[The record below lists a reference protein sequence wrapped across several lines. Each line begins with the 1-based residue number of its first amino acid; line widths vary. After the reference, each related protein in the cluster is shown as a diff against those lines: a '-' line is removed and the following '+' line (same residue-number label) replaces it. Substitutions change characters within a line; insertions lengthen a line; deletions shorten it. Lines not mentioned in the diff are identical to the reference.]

1 MVSRLRTSLNWRIKT
16 PFYYGWLILVMAFVS
31 AFAATGVTQ
40 VVIGG
45 IQIFITEDTGWE
57 ATTISLAVTGGTWL
71 SGLFAPF
78 LGRLADRHGP
88 RWLMAAGLV
97 AAATSFLWLGGVNI
111 IWQFFAAY
119 ILGRAVSNPAP
130 IGVVPRTAAVNFFRR
145 RRNMVLALMSTY
157 RPVGGAINIQIIS
170 FIAIHQGWRAA
181 YRYWGILSF
190 ILVVPLVLIMRR
202 RPEDIGMLP
211 DGDTPVEMARTGA
224 LARGSR
230 VAGGSRSGRGSGVE
244 FSWTAKEAWRTSSYW
259 LIGATAVMG
268 TIAAGTTGYSLVP
281 YLYEE
286 AGLSKTQAV
295 GVLSFGTFLAITNLG
310 WGYLADLITPRRC
323 LVICLTG
330 TAAMLVFLMWV
341 DSLAMAL
348 AFALIWGVFSG
359 PVGSLEQMVLAQ
371 YYGRA
376 SYGTIVGVLN
386 PFQTFGLGVG
396 PVLATVFQ
404 QTVGN
409 YFIFYSILL
418 VVHLVGALFIF
429 LARQP
434 ARLPRPPL
442 ETPA

>member
-1 MVSRLRTSLNWRIKT
+1 MVFRLRTALNWRIKT
-16 PFYYGWLILVMAFVS
+16 PFYYGWLILAMAFVS

-40 VVIGG
+40 VVLGG

-57 ATTISLAVTGGTWL
+57 RTTISLAVTLGTWL

-88 RWLMAAGLV
+88 RWLMAAGLI
-97 AAATSFLWLGGVNI
+97 AAGASFLWLGGVHI

-119 ILGRAVSNPAP
+119 ILGRSISNPAL

-170 FIAIHQGWRAA
+170 FIAIRHGWRAA
-181 YRYWGILSF
+181 YRYWGILSL
-190 ILVVPLVLIMRR
+190 ILVVPLVLVMRR

-211 DGDTPVEMARTGA
+211 DGDTPVETARTGA

-230 VAGGSRSGRGSGVE
+230 TGRGASVE
-244 FSWTAKEAWRTSSYW
+244 FSWTAKEAWGTGSYW

-323 LVICLTG
+323 LIICLTG
-330 TAAMLVFLMWV
+330 TAAMLVFLMRV
-341 DSLAMAL
+341 DSLATAL
-348 AFALIWGVFSG
+348 AFALVWGVFSG
-359 PVGSLEQMVLAQ
+359 SVGSLEQMVLAQ

-376 SYGTIVGVLN
+376 SYGTIVGLLN

-409 YFIFYSILL
+409 YVIFYSILL
-418 VVHLVGALFIF
+418 GVHLAGALFIY
-429 LARQP
+429 LAREP
-434 ARLPRPPL
+434 ARPFRPPQDSPGQ
-442 ETPA
+442 TV

>member
-1 MVSRLRTSLNWRIKT
+1 MVSTLRAALSWRIKT
-16 PFYYGWLILVMAFVS
+16 PFYYGWLVLAMAFVT
-31 AFAATGVTQ
+31 AFAATGVSQ
-40 VVIGG
+40 VVLGG

-57 ATTISLAVTGGTWL
+57 RTTISLAVTSGTWL

-78 LGRLADRHGP
+78 LGRLADRYGP
-88 RWLMAAGLV
+88 RWLMAAGLI
-97 AAATSFLWLGGVNI
+97 AAGASFVWLGEVQL

-119 ILGRAVSNPAP
+119 ILGRAVSNPTLV
-130 IGVVPRTAAVNFFRR
+130 GVVPRTAAVNFFRR
-145 RRNMVLALMSTY
+145 RRNIVLALMSTF

-170 FIAIHQGWRAA
+170 FIAVHQGWRAA

-190 ILVVPLVLIMRR
+190 LLVLPLILIMRR

-211 DGDTPVEMARTGA
+211 DGATPGEMARSDS
-224 LARGSR
+224 LVRGSR
-230 VAGGSRSGRGSGVE
+230 TARGPDVE
-244 FSWTAKEAWRTSSYW
+244 FSWTAKEAWHTSAYW

-281 YLYEE
+281 YLHEE
-286 AGLSKTQAV
+286 VGITKTQAV
-295 GVLSFGTFLAITNLG
+295 GVLSFGTFLSISNLG

-323 LVICLTG
+323 LIICLVV
-330 TAAMLVFLMWV
+330 TAATLVFLMWV

-348 AFALIWGVFSG
+348 AFALIWGIFSG
-359 PVGSLEQMVLAQ
+359 SVGSLEQMVLAQ

-396 PVLATVFQ
+396 PVLATMFQ

-409 YFIFYSILL
+409 YIIFYSILL
-418 VVHLVGALFIF
+418 SVQLAGAFFIF
-429 LARQP
+429 LAPQP
-434 ARLPRPPL
+434 DRPLRPSPESL
-442 ETPA
+442 VRTG

>member
-1 MVSRLRTSLNWRIKT
+1 MVSRLRAALDWRIKT
-16 PFYYGWLILVMAFVS
+16 PFYYGWLILAMAFLA

-40 VVIGG
+40 VVVGG

-57 ATTISLAVTGGTWL
+57 RTTISLAVTSGTWL

-78 LGRLADRHGP
+78 LGRLADRYGP
-88 RWLMAAGLV
+88 RWLMAVGL
-97 AAATSFLWLGGVNI
+97 AAAGTSFIWLGGVQI

-119 ILGRAVSNPAP
+119 ILGRAVSNPAL

-170 FIAIHQGWRAA
+170 FIAVHQGWRAA
-181 YRYWGILSF
+181 YRYWGFLSF
-190 ILVVPLVLIMRR
+190 ALMLPLILIMRR

-211 DGDTPVEMARTGA
+211 DGDSPVGTARTEA
-224 LARGSR
+224 RARGSR
-230 VAGGSRSGRGSGVE
+230 TARGPGVE
-244 FSWTAKEAWRTSSYW
+244 FSWTAKEAWRTPSYW

-286 AGLSKTQAV
+286 VGLSQTQAV
-295 GVLSFGTFLAITNLG
+295 GVLSFGTFLSIANLG

-330 TAAMLVFLMWV
+330 TAVMLVFLMRV
-341 DSLAMAL
+341 DSLPMAL
-348 AFALIWGVFSG
+348 AFALAWGIFSG
-359 PVGSLEQMVLAQ
+359 SVGSLEQMVLAQ

-376 SYGTIVGVLN
+376 SYGAIVGVLN

-396 PVLATVFQ
+396 PALATIFQ

-409 YFIFYSILL
+409 YDIFYSILL
-418 VVHLVGALFIF
+418 AVHLAGALFIF

-434 ARLPRPPL
+434 PRTLRPEPD
-442 ETPA
+442 

>member
-1 MVSRLRTSLNWRIKT
+1 MVFRLRTALNWRIKT
-16 PFYYGWLILVMAFVS
+16 PFYYGWLILAMAFVS

-40 VVIGG
+40 VVLGG

-57 ATTISLAVTGGTWL
+57 RTTISLAVTLGTWL

-88 RWLMAAGLV
+88 RWLMAAGLI
-97 AAATSFLWLGGVNI
+97 AAGASFLWLGGVHI

-119 ILGRAVSNPAP
+119 ILGRSISNPAL

-170 FIAIHQGWRAA
+170 FIAIRHGWRAA
-181 YRYWGILSF
+181 YRYWGILSL
-190 ILVVPLVLIMRR
+190 ILVVPLVLVMRR

-211 DGDTPVEMARTGA
+211 DGDTPVETARTGA

-230 VAGGSRSGRGSGVE
+230 TGRGASVE
-244 FSWTAKEAWRTSSYW
+244 FSWTAKEAWRTGSYW

-323 LVICLTG
+323 LIICLTG
-330 TAAMLVFLMWV
+330 TAAMLVFLMRV
-341 DSLAMAL
+341 DSLATAL
-348 AFALIWGVFSG
+348 AFALVWGVFSG
-359 PVGSLEQMVLAQ
+359 SVGSLEQMVLAQ

-376 SYGTIVGVLN
+376 SYGTIVGLLN

-409 YFIFYSILL
+409 YVIFYSILL
-418 VVHLVGALFIF
+418 GVHLAGALLIY
-429 LARQP
+429 LAREP
-434 ARLPRPPL
+434 ARPFRPPQDSPGQ
-442 ETPA
+442 TV